1 MSAIRNTFLSNLLL
15 VVGLNLLIKP
25 LYVLVVEAHV
35 QDRLGPEEFGLYFAL
50 LNLSFVFNIIPDLG
64 MSNWNN
70 RITAQWGFIPANRLQ
85 RLGGIRLL
93 LGVAYMLICLLPAI
107 IFDYNTREIY
117 LLLLLAFNQVVATGI
132 QFLRSF
138 LSGLHDFKSDS
149 LLSVLDK
156 ALLMLFVVLLL
167 YAFPSSE
174 TFQLEYLIYA
184 QSAAYLL
191 AFAVAATL
199 VLRRQSTRLA
209 PTSVV
214 SAEVL
219 RDSAPFALLILL
231 SMVANRQDGILL
243 DRLHSA
249 HEAGIYAMAYR
260 LGDTLNMF
268 AFLFAG
274 LLLPM
279 FSRLLEAKKSIKPLF
294 DLSAKLLLTGAWTVT
309 VSTLFYPEFIL
320 NMLYDGH
327 TAEAATVL
335 PWVMMSAFLFS
346 MQYVTGTLITAS
358 GNMRTLILLAGGGM
372 LYNLLLNLLY
382 VPEQGALGA
391 AKAACFMQFIVL
403 VGQVIHVQSNYR
415 TLGRNL
421 SLSFLT
427 FLVIAPVAA
436 ALLRF
441 TATPEYI
448 QLIALISTCFIAAFA
463 LKMIQLSKLRMLLQ
477 QREALTKDIAENS

>member
-70 RITAQWGFIPANRLQ
+70 RITAQWGFIPAGRVQ

-93 LGVAYMLICLLPAI
+93 LGVAYILICLLPAI
-107 IFDYNTREIY
+107 ILDYNTREVY

-156 ALLMLFVVLLL
+156 ALLMLFVIVLL
-167 YAFPSSE
+167 YAFPSSGS
-174 TFQLEYLIYA
+174 FQLEYLIYA

-191 AFAVAATL
+191 AFAVAAAL
-199 VLRRQSTRLA
+199 VLRRQSSRHE
-209 PTSVV
+209 PTSLV
-214 SAEVL
+214 SSTVL
-219 RDSAPFALLILL
+219 RESAPFALLILL
-231 SMVANRQDGILL
+231 SMFANRQDGILL
-243 DRLHSA
+243 ERLHSA

-279 FSRLLEAKKSIKPLF
+279 FSRLLEAKKSITPLF
-294 DLSAKLLLTGAWTVT
+294 DLSAKLLLAGAWTVT
-309 VSTLFYPEFIL
+309 VSTLFYPELIM
-320 NMLYDGH
+320 NILYDGH

-372 LYNLLLNLLY
+372 LYNLLLNVLY

-403 VGQVIHVQSNYR
+403 VGQIIHVQVNYR
-415 TLGRNL
+415 TFGRNL
-421 SLSFLT
+421 SLKLLP
-427 FLVIAPVAA
+427 FLVIAPVVAT
-436 ALLRF
+436 LLRL
-441 TATPEYI
+441 TETPEYI
-448 QLIALISTCFIAAFA
+448 QLVAMISICFFVAFG
-463 LKMIQLSKLRMLLQ
+463 LKMIDLTDLRMLLQ
-477 QREALTKDIAENS
+477 QREPHTKDTTENS